1 MKLNDNFPDWQRFE
15 REANAALGIDATVTS
30 GNKWYDKNDG
40 TTRGH
45 PLDNAFMIDADE
57 KSTTHKTY
65 SLSEDFLLSNKKRS
79 TLAGKTFLLPL
90 RFEHEDFHS
99 DWIVISMDDFLSMT
113 GIDVV
118 NKAKSD
124 TERLKSQLSDF
135 KTKIAAIQDKIA
147 DIAES
152 SDTELSA
159 KLYDCVDG
167 IDDALKSFS

>member
-1 MKLNDNFPDWQRFE
+1 MSDSFPDWQKFE
-15 REANAALGIDATVTS
+15 REANAALGLDATVTS

-45 PLDNAFMIDADE
+45 PLDNVFMIDADE

-65 SLSEDFLLSNKKRS
+65 SISEDFLLANRKRS
-79 TLAGKTFLLPL
+79 TLAGKTFLLPV
-90 RFEHEDFHS
+90 RFEHEDSHS
-99 DWIVISMDDFLSMT
+99 DWIVISMEDFLSMT
-113 GIDVV
+113 GIDAV

-124 TERLKSQLSDF
+124 AEKLKLHLSEF

-152 SDTELSA
+152 SDIDLSA
-159 KLYDCVDG
+159 KLYDCIDE